1 VNITTLSWLR
11 IARPTLACAAV
22 VGVVLV
28 LSACSSTSRPQP
40 SEIPG
45 VPVLQD
51 IRTSWTAN
59 VGKVD
64 FPMVVSGREDRLILA
79 SGQGVV
85 AVLDAATGKDI
96 WRLKLDQPIA
106 AGVGS
111 DGQQVAVVTRNN
123 ELVTLQDG
131 KVQWRKRL
139 SAQSFT
145 PPLVAGARIFVLT
158 ADRSVIAF
166 DGASGRQLW
175 TQQRPGEPLVLKQA
189 GVLLAFKDT
198 LLVGLSGRLIGLAPN
213 TGVIRW
219 ESAIATPRGTNDVER
234 LVDLVNPSD
243 RVGDVVCVRA
253 FQAAVGCVNAQT
265 GQGMWTRPSVGEMGV
280 SGNDNLLIAPLS
292 NGVVQAWNRTT
303 GERMWETER
312 LKYRILSAPL
322 VTPRGIMVADNGG
335 WLYLLSLAD
344 GALLNRIKL
353 DSDELAT
360 APVFAGGRY
369 VVVTREGRVTGLQ
382 IP

>member
-1 VNITTLSWLR
+1 MNTTSSRLIFLMR
-11 IARPTLACAAV
+11 FALAGACLALA
-22 VGVVLV
+22 
-28 LSACSSTSRPQP
+28 ACSGTSRPKPTDIQ
-40 SEIPG
+40 G

-51 IRTSWTAN
+51 MVNSWTAN
-59 VGKVD
+59 VGKID
-64 FPMVVSGREDRLILA
+64 FPLVVSAREDRVALA
-79 SGQGVV
+79 NSQGVV
-85 AVLDAATGKDI
+85 AVLDAKTGKDI
-96 WRLKLDQPIA
+96 WRLKLDQAIS

-111 DGQQVAVVTRNN
+111 DGQLLAVVTRNN
-123 ELVTLQDG
+123 ELVAMQDG
-131 KVQWRKRL
+131 KVQWRK
-139 SAQSFT
+139 SMPAQSFT
-145 PPLVAGARIFVLT
+145 APLVAGARVFVLT

-166 DGASGRQLW
+166 DGLTGRQLW

-198 LLVGLSGRLIGLAPN
+198 LLVGLSGRLVGLDPN

-219 ESAIATPRGTNDVER
+219 ESAIATPRGTNDIER
-234 LVDLVNPSD
+234 LVDLVGPFD

-253 FQAAVGCVNAQT
+253 FQTSVGCVNAER
-265 GQGMWTRPSVGEMGV
+265 GQSLWTRPSVGEMGV
-280 SGNDNLLIAPLS
+280 SGNVTLLITPLS
-292 NGVVQAWNRTT
+292 NGVVQAWSRNT
-303 GERMWETER
+303 GERLWDTER

-322 VTPRGIMVADNGG
+322 VTPRGVLVADNGG

-353 DSDELAT
+353 DSEELAT
-360 APVFAGGRY
+360 APVMAGGRY

>member
-1 VNITTLSWLR
+1 MSSLTPIMRSTLTRFALMSV
-11 IARPTLACAAV
+11 C
-22 VGVVLV
+22 VVLA
-28 LSACSSTSRPQP
+28 ACSGTSRPKP
-40 SEIPG
+40 TEIQG

-51 IRTSWTAN
+51 VRTRWTAN

-64 FPMVVSGREDRLILA
+64 FPLVVSARDDRIALA
-79 SGQGVV
+79 NSQGVV
-85 AVLDAATGKDI
+85 AVLDATTGKDV
-96 WRLKLDQPIA
+96 WRLKLDQAIS

-123 ELVTLQDG
+123 EIVTLQDG
-131 KVQWRKRL
+131 KVQWRKSL
-139 SAQSFT
+139 PAQSFT
-145 PPLVAGARIFVLT
+145 APLVAGARVFVLT

-166 DGASGRQLW
+166 DGATGRQLW

-189 GVLLAFKDT
+189 GVMLAVKNT
-198 LLVGLSGRLIGLAPN
+198 LVVGLSGRLAGLDPS

-219 ESAIATPRGTNDVER
+219 ESAIATPRGTNDIER
-234 LVDLVNPSD
+234 LVDLVSPVH

-253 FQAAVGCVNAQT
+253 FQAAIGCVNAER
-265 GQGMWTRPSVGEMGV
+265 GQGVWTRPSVGEMGV
-280 SGNDNLLIAPLS
+280 NGDENLLIAPLS
-292 NGVVQAWNRTT
+292 NGVVQAWSRAT
-303 GERMWETER
+303 GERLWETER

-322 VTPRGIMVADNGG
+322 VTPRGVLVADNGG

-353 DSDELAT
+353 DTEELAT
-360 APVFAGGRY
+360 APVFAGGGY
-369 VVVTREGRVTGLQ
+369 VVVTREGRVVGLQ

>member
-1 VNITTLSWLR
+1 
-11 IARPTLACAAV
+11 
-22 VGVVLV
+22 
-28 LSACSSTSRPQP
+28 
-40 SEIPG
+40 
-45 VPVLQD
+45 
-51 IRTSWTAN
+51 

-96 WRLKLDQPIA
+96 WRLKLDQPLA

-139 SAQSFT
+139 PAQSFT

-303 GERMWETER
+303 GERVWETER

>member
-1 VNITTLSWLR
+1 MSSLTPIMRSTLTRFALMSV
-11 IARPTLACAAV
+11 C
-22 VGVVLV
+22 VVLA
-28 LSACSSTSRPQP
+28 ACSGTSRPKP
-40 SEIPG
+40 TEIQG

-51 IRTSWTAN
+51 VRTRWTAN

-64 FPMVVSGREDRLILA
+64 FPLVVSARDDRIALA
-79 SGQGVV
+79 NSQGVV
-85 AVLDAATGKDI
+85 AVLDATTGKDV
-96 WRLKLDQPIA
+96 WRLKLDQAIS

-123 ELVTLQDG
+123 EIVTLQDG
-131 KVQWRKRL
+131 KVQWRKSL
-139 SAQSFT
+139 PAQSFT
-145 PPLVAGARIFVLT
+145 APLVAGARVFVLT

-166 DGASGRQLW
+166 DGATGRQLW

-189 GVLLAFKDT
+189 GVMLAVKNT
-198 LLVGLSGRLIGLAPN
+198 LVVGLSGRLAGLDPS

-234 LVDLVNPSD
+234 LVDLVSPVH

-253 FQAAVGCVNAQT
+253 FQAAVGCVNAER
-265 GQGMWTRPSVGEMGV
+265 GQGVWTRPSVGEIGV
-280 SGNDNLLIAPLS
+280 SGDENLLIAPLS
-292 NGVVQAWNRTT
+292 NGVVQAWSRAT
-303 GERMWETER
+303 GERLWETER

-322 VTPRGIMVADNGG
+322 VTPRGVLVADNGG

-353 DSDELAT
+353 DTEELAT
-360 APVFAGGRY
+360 APVFAGGSY
-369 VVVTREGRVTGLQ
+369 VVVTREGRVVGLQ